1 MGWRVVWTRLSNVL
15 AQALGATTEK
25 ASSQLACHSF
35 STTMYLR
42 LDTRHGIG
50 IMTWFIKEVI
60 PGRVLLCA
68 EDGKFHKET
77 KEWME
82 KFRMSCFDNPLKLI
96 SVSKNLYLPKLMFLT
111 RWFDS
116 FFKLGSWDTVS
127 FNLAHQKMAYALSPV
142 SSCQR
147 MSFRGALQCSPCP
160 WSSPWKNV
168 LTDHASKL
176 NRQNRCWFSVSKL
189 CLFGCRSPSCRRT
202 TL

>member
-35 STTMYLR
+35 STTITFAWIRAMA
-42 LDTRHGIG
+42 
-50 IMTWFIKEVI
+50 WFIKEVI

-127 FNLAHQKMAYALSPV
+127 FNLAHQKMAYALSP
-142 SSCQR
+142 
-147 MSFRGALQCSPCP
+147 
-160 WSSPWKNV
+160 
-168 LTDHASKL
+168 ASVKL
-176 NRQNRCWFSVSKL
+176 STYVI
-189 CLFGCRSPSCRRT
+189 
-202 TL
+202 